1 MIKVKLSLDALKR
14 MFTPTNEKS
23 KKAKKLDNK
32 NFDKAEALA
41 ELNRLTTCFQ
51 NIELMQSE
59 TANLHEDLIKGTE

>member
-1 MIKVKLSLDALKR
+1 MIKVKLSLEALKR

-23 KKAKKLDNK
+23 KKAKKMDNK

-41 ELNRLTTCFQ
+41 ELNRLTTYFQ